1 MVKSVGMNE
10 VARKAYENI
19 QRAVKKEVITE
30 EKLVGQPAKELFEK
44 AKYMT
49 IEEFW
54 RDPHNAA
61 QYAKGLY
68 LASNPSS
75 GKHGIETIYEKG
87 KPVAVIDS
95 WEILPGHKGFDVAVT
110 DKLNNIRTFFGDTRM
125 HVNPKFRR
133 EIKVDEY
140 VMDMKT
146 GKHYKCRELTEGEKR
161 LREIRFQ
168 ALDDWD

>member
-1 MVKSVGMNE
+1 MVKIVGMNE
-10 VARKAYENI
+10 AAKKAYQNI
-19 QRAVKKEVITE
+19 QRAVKREVITDKTILE
-30 EKLVGQPAKELFEK
+30 LPAKELFEK
-44 AKYMT
+44 AKYMKS
-49 IEEFW
+49 EEFW

-87 KPVAVIDS
+87 KPVAEIDS

-125 HVNPKFRR
+125 HVNPKFRK

-146 GKHYKCRELTEGEKR
+146 GKHYKCRELTEEEKR
-161 LREIRFQ
+161 LREISF
-168 ALDDWD
+168 